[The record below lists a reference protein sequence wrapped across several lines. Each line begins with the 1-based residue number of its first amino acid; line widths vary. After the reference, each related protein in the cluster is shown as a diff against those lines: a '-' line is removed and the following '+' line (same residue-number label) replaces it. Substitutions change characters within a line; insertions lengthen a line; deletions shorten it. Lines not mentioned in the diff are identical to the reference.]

1 MNSEEPDQGLHLPKD
16 DQDQTAQQEPRTV
29 WPPLSR
35 AARWLDDGETLLQGV
50 VGLLLFLAAL
60 FTIGYAVYDFASQL
74 ISPEALPGNSG
85 QSVHLSEPQVIA
97 EAIIALVSDLLL
109 VLIILEVLMTV
120 LHYLREHTV
129 SLKPFLFIG
138 IISAVRE
145 LLAVSA
151 RLAVTHV
158 SGAELWQ
165 LLGELGVSTGII
177 LGLGITLRL
186 LTREAGTDTLEAYRR

>member
-1 MNSEEPDQGLHLPKD
+1 MNPQEPDQAAVQESRPPPN
-16 DQDQTAQQEPRTV
+16 DQDNAAQRAARPV
-29 WPPLSR
+29 WPALSR

-74 ISPEALPGNSG
+74 IHPEACLGG
-85 QSVHLSEPQVIA
+85 ADQSVHLSEAQVIA

-109 VLIILEVLMTV
+109 VLIILEVMTTV
-120 LHYLREHTV
+120 LHYLREHSV

-145 LLAVSA
+145 LLAVGA
-151 RLAVTHV
+151 RLTVIHV
-158 SGAELWQ
+158 SGDELWQ
-165 LLGELGVSTGII
+165 LLASLGVSTGII

-186 LTREAGTDTLEAYRR
+186 LTKETGTDSL

>member
-1 MNSEEPDQGLHLPKD
+1 MNPQEPGQAADQGARLPPD
-16 DQDQTAQQEPRTV
+16 DQRGGAQREPL
-29 WPPLSR
+29 PLRPALSQV
-35 AARWLDDGETLLQGV
+35 ARWLDEGETLLQGV

-74 ISPEALPGNSG
+74 ASPEAFVAGPS
-85 QSVHLSEPQVIA
+85 QPIHLSEPQNIA

-109 VLIILEVLMTV
+109 VLIILEVLTTV

-151 RLAVTHV
+151 RLAVIHV
-158 SGAELWQ
+158 SGDELWQ
-165 LLGELGVSTGII
+165 LLAGLGVSTGII

-186 LTREAGTDTLEAYRR
+186 LTREAGTDTL

>member
-1 MNSEEPDQGLHLPKD
+1 MDSQEPDQAADQRARRPPD
-16 DQDQTAQQEPRTV
+16 DQRGGAQREPR
-29 WPPLSR
+29 PLRPALSWI
-35 AARWLDDGETLLQGV
+35 ARWLDEGETLLQGV
-50 VGLLLFLAAL
+50 VGVLLFLAAL
-60 FTIGYAVYDFASQL
+60 FTIGYAAYDFASQL
-74 ISPEALPGNSG
+74 ANPEAFITGPG
-85 QSVHLSEPQVIA
+85 QPVHLSEPQVIA

-109 VLIILEVLMTV
+109 VLIILEVLTTV

-151 RLAVTHV
+151 RLAVIHV
-158 SGAELWQ
+158 SGDELWQ
-165 LLGELGVSTGII
+165 LLAGLGVSTGII

-186 LTREAGTDTLEAYRR
+186 LTREAGTDTL

>member
-1 MNSEEPDQGLHLPKD
+1 MNSQEPDQPADQRTRLPPD
-16 DQDQTAQQEPRTV
+16 DQRGGAQREPR
-29 WPPLSR
+29 PLRPALSWI
-35 AARWLDDGETLLQGV
+35 ARWLDEGETLLQGV

-74 ISPEALPGNSG
+74 ASPEVVLIGPG
-85 QSVHLSEPQVIA
+85 QPAHLSEAQVIA

-109 VLIILEVLMTV
+109 VLIILEVLTTV

-151 RLAVTHV
+151 RLTVIHV
-158 SGAELWQ
+158 SGDELWQ
-165 LLGELGVSTGII
+165 LLAGLGVSTGII

-186 LTREAGTDTLEAYRR
+186 LTREAGTDTL

>member
-1 MNSEEPDQGLHLPKD
+1 MNPREPDQAA
-16 DQDQTAQQEPRTV
+16 DQGAQREPR
-29 WPPLSR
+29 PLRPALSR
-35 AARWLDDGETLLQGV
+35 MAAWLDEGETLLQAV

-74 ISPEALPGNSG
+74 ANPESFLAAPG
-85 QSVHLSEPQVIA
+85 QPVHLSEPQVIA

-109 VLIILEVLMTV
+109 VLIILEVLTTV
-120 LHYLREHTV
+120 LHYLREHSV

-145 LLAVSA
+145 LLVVSA
-151 RLAVTHV
+151 RLAVIHV
-158 SGAELWQ
+158 SGDELWQ
-165 LLGELGVSTGII
+165 LLAGLGVSTGII

-186 LTREAGTDTLEAYRR
+186 LTREASTDTV

>member
-1 MNSEEPDQGLHLPKD
+1 MNAQEPDQNADQGARLPTD
-16 DQDQTAQQEPRTV
+16 NQRGGAQREPRPV
-29 WPPLSR
+29 WPALSR
-35 AARWLDDGETLLQGV
+35 MARWLDDGESLLQGV

-60 FTIGYAVYDFASQL
+60 FTIGYAIYDFASQL
-74 ISPEALPGNSG
+74 ISPEAFITGPG
-85 QSVHLSEPQVIA
+85 QTVHLSEAQAIA

-145 LLAVSA
+145 LLVVSA
-151 RLAVTHV
+151 RLAVIHV
-158 SGAELWQ
+158 SGDELWQ
-165 LLGELGVSTGII
+165 LLASLGVSTGVI
-177 LGLGITLRL
+177 LGLGITLHL
-186 LTREAGTDTLEAYRR
+186 LTREAGTDSV